1 MSDPKKYL
9 GEMIAQAQDYDRRGD
24 AAMRDY
30 TVSRLL
36 SDDCGLTIRYI
47 RAALRAAGLIR

>member
-9 GEMIAQAQDYDRRGD
+9 AEMIETARDYDRRGD
-24 AAMRDY
+24 SHMRDY

-36 SDDCGLTIRYI
+36 GDEFGLPLPYI

>member
-1 MSDPKKYL
+1 MLDPKQYL

-24 AAMRDY
+24 AHMRDY

-36 SDDCGLTIRYI
+36 GDEFGLPLPYI